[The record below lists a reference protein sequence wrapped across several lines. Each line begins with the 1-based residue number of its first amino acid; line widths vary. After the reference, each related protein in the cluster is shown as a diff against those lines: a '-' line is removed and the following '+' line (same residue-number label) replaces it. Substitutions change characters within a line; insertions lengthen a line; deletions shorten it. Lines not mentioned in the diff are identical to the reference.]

1 MIGTG
6 LPELPRPRRYGRCA
20 LRTLAIALA
29 GAGALSEAQWPAS
42 AQTTPTSPAMATAA
56 ATATAGGQDGE
67 AEPEIEAKPEGEEAA
82 SEVDPGGFPADPA
95 DIPDLPPAS
104 RATPPPG
111 NSNSTPTPRP
121 DLSALPAASGAL
133 DSATVKRIID
143 RLVALHFLAS
153 AANADNPEA
162 LDQAIRSFQAN
173 IGISASGTLDR
184 DTVGR
189 LTTQ

>member
-1 MIGTG
+1 MIETG
-6 LPELPRPRRYGRCA
+6 LPELPRPKRRARFVLRC
-20 LRTLAIALA
+20 LALA
-29 GAGALSEAQWPAS
+29 LASAGALSAAQWPAA

-56 ATATAGGQDGE
+56 ATAGDQDGE
-67 AEPEIEAKPEGEEAA
+67 AEPQGEDAA
-82 SEVDPGGFPADPA
+82 PEVDPGGFPDDPT
-95 DIPDLPPAS
+95 DTLDLPPPS
-104 RATPPPG
+104 KATPAAPDNR
-111 NSNSTPTPRP
+111 NSNSPGAPRP

-133 DSATVKRIID
+133 DSATVKRIVD

-153 AANADNPEA
+153 AADADNPEA
-162 LDQAIRSFQAN
+162 LDQAIRSFQTN